1 MTIPPEMGRVVIEE
15 QLRAGEYA
23 GTFAV
28 LRTPFTWMSVLTAD
42 RIGLI
47 CTCGN
52 TAEKACIA
60 LAETFED
67 RADAERDTALSN
79 FYTEVARAAA
89 AWSERPF

>member
-1 MTIPPEMGRVVIEE
+1 MNIPPQVGRVAAE
-15 QLRAGEYA
+15 QAIKSGSHA
-23 GTFAV
+23 ATFAV
-28 LRTPFTWMSVLTAD
+28 LRTPFSWMAVVFSDAL
-42 RIGLI
+42 GLV
-47 CTCGN
+47 CTCET

-67 RADAERDTALSN
+67 RADAERNTALSN